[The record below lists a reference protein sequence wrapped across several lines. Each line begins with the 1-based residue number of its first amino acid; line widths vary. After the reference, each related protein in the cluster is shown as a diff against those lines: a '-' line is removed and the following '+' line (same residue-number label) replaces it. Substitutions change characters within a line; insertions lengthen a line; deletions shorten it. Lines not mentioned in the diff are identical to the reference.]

1 MQEKVQQKKI
11 QLWQT
16 GRLSIRDEEQ
26 ASIIANEIKDF
37 SENQTQ
43 KILTLDITNLE
54 ESQKAKLRG
63 AIRFFHGDRN
73 NMNVQIKVNDEFKPC
88 GQIYLTEDIMKV
100 FENILGR
107 NQVKLDEI

>member
-26 ASIIANEIKDF
+26 VSIIANEIKDF

-88 GQIYLTEDIMKV
+88 GQIYLTPEILQFFKSIV
-100 FENILGR
+100 GEENCKI
-107 NQVKLDEI
+107 

>member
-1 MQEKVQQKKI
+1 MENTRIYWRLIWRRLEDLFDKVDHQNVQKMIKI
-11 QLWQT
+11 FN
-16 GRLSIRDEEQ
+16 R
-26 ASIIANEIKDF
+26 DF

-54 ESQKAKLRG
+54 ESQKAKLRD

-88 GQIYLTEDIMKV
+88 GQIYLTPEILQFFKSIV
-100 FENILGR
+100 GEENCKI
-107 NQVKLDEI
+107 

>member
-1 MQEKVQQKKI
+1 MEFLFTENFSLFKGTQH
-11 QLWQT
+11 
-16 GRLSIRDEEQ
+16 SFH
-26 ASIIANEIKDF
+26 F

-88 GQIYLTEDIMKV
+88 GQIYLTPEILQFFKSIV
-100 FENILGR
+100 GEENCKI
-107 NQVKLDEI
+107 